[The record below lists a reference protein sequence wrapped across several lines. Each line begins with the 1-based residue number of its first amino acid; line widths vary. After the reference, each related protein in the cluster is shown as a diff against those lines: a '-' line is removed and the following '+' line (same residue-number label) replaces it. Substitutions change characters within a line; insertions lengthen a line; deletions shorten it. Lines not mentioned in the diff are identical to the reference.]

1 MTHLPEELTQRLLAF
16 RAERDREQFHNARSL
31 ASALSV
37 EASELLEHF
46 IWARDAEV
54 TEIVDK
60 RRDEI
65 EAELADVG
73 ILLAYLC
80 HDLDVDL
87 TAAVSRK
94 MDANALKYPVEK
106 SRGRSEKYTVCIWP
120 MRCPSCGG
128 SPCTPRPTPMR
139 TAASSLWQRRW
150 ASCVCLT

>member
-16 RAERDREQFHNARSL
+16 RAERDWEQIHNARSL
-31 ASALSV
+31 ATALSV

-54 TEIVDK
+54 EQIVDT

-73 ILLAYLC
+73 MLLAYLC
-80 HDLDVDL
+80 HDLGVDL
-87 TAAVSRK
+87 AAAVSRK

-106 SRGRSEKYTVCIWP
+106 SRGRSEKYT
-120 MRCPSCGG
+120 R
-128 SPCTPRPTPMR
+128 
-139 TAASSLWQRRW
+139 L
-150 ASCVCLT
+150 

>member
-16 RAERDREQFHNARSL
+16 RAERDWEQFHNPRSL
-31 ASALSV
+31 ATALSV

-46 IWARDAEV
+46 IWAKDAEV
-54 TEIVDK
+54 AEIVDK

-80 HDLDVDL
+80 HDLSVDL
-87 TAAVSRK
+87 AAAVSRK

-106 SRGRSEKYTVCIWP
+106 SRGRSEKYT
-120 MRCPSCGG
+120 R
-128 SPCTPRPTPMR
+128 
-139 TAASSLWQRRW
+139 L
-150 ASCVCLT
+150 